1 MDEPLSPTSFKKPP
15 KGEPHFPWWVPVA
28 LLLILSGPFLLEP
41 KDHAA
46 LAHYDRRLVI
56 LSPHHESIRQEFG
69 DAFAS
74 DWFQRT
80 GEEVYLDWRIPGGSS
95 EIFLFLKSE
104 FLGAFQEAF
113 ELQQGR
119 PMTPEMLKGF
129 QDPKTPEQPSE
140 GYSKDVV
147 DARRDFLASNVGIGV
162 DLLFG
167 GGTPDFQ
174 QLADAGYLVSSPPG
188 GLSGIPAIEARH
200 PEWFRS
206 EVIPEALSGEVFRD
220 PRQRWIG
227 AVLATFGILHNKD
240 LLKRLQVAE
249 PPQNWEALGDPKLL
263 GQLALA
269 DPSKSGSAAKAF
281 ELIIQ
286 EQIQK
291 TLAAAKGPLG
301 PEEEALL
308 INEGWLKGLQLIQ
321 RMGANARYFTDSAAK
336 ISLEVGRGDAAAGM
350 AIDSYGR
357 ATQDAVAKEDGSSRV
372 GFVSPL
378 GGTSVSVDP
387 IALIRGSKDPEL
399 ATAFME
405 FVLSMKG
412 QKLWAF
418 KVGAPEGPHHHALRR
433 MPIRRD
439 FYQVGFTAFMSD
451 PLEEP
456 YEKAGHFIYHP
467 EWTRSLFGAIRF
479 VIRVLCVD
487 THEEQQA
494 AWRIMIAH
502 GMPKEALQVF
512 HDLEGVDLQSIH
524 QKILPILNGRDKL
537 AEVRLGRELAETF
550 RARYRRAALIAQGA
564 GS

>member
-1 MDEPLSPTSFKKPP
+1 
-15 KGEPHFPWWVPVA
+15 
-28 LLLILSGPFLLEP
+28 
-41 KDHAA
+41 
-46 LAHYDRRLVI
+46 
-56 LSPHHESIRQEFG
+56 
-69 DAFAS
+69 
-74 DWFQRT
+74 
-80 GEEVYLDWRIPGGSS
+80 
-95 EIFLFLKSE
+95 
-104 FLGAFQEAF
+104 
-113 ELQQGR
+113 
-119 PMTPEMLKGF
+119 
-129 QDPKTPEQPSE
+129 
-140 GYSKDVV
+140 
-147 DARRDFLASNVGIGV
+147 
-162 DLLFG
+162 
-167 GGTPDFQ
+167 
-174 QLADAGYLVSSPPG
+174 
-188 GLSGIPAIEARH
+188 
-200 PEWFRS
+200 
-206 EVIPEALSGEVFRD
+206 
-220 PRQRWIG
+220 
-227 AVLATFGILHNKD
+227 
-240 LLKRLQVAE
+240 VAE
-249 PPQNWEALGDPKLL
+249 PPEHWEALGDPKLL

-336 ISLEVGRGDAAAGM
+336 IALEVGRGDAAAGM

-357 ATQDAVAKEDGSSRV
+357 ATQDAVAKADGSSRV

-387 IALIRGSKDPEL
+387 IALMRGSKDPEL

-412 QKLWAF
+412 QKLWGF
-418 KVGAPEGPHHHALRR
+418 KVGTPEGPHHHALRR

-439 FYQVGFTAFMSD
+439 FYQVGFNAFMSD

-456 YEKAGHFIYHP
+456 YEKAAHFIYHP

-479 VIRVLCVD
+479 LIRVLCVD

-494 AWRIMIAH
+494 AWRVMIAH
-502 GMPKEALQVF
+502 GMPKEALLVF
-512 HDLEGVDLQSIH
+512 HDLEGVDLQSVQ

>member
-1 MDEPLSPTSFKKPP
+1 MDEPLSPSSFKKPP
-15 KGEPHFPWWVPVA
+15 KGEPRFPWWVPVA

-46 LAHYDRRLVI
+46 LAHDDRRLVI

-188 GLSGIPAIEARH
+188 GLSGIPAIKARH

-387 IALIRGSKDPEL
+387 IALMRGSKDPEL

-439 FYQVGFTAFMSD
+439 FYQVDFNAFMSD

>member
-1 MDEPLSPTSFKKPP
+1 
-15 KGEPHFPWWVPVA
+15 
-28 LLLILSGPFLLEP
+28 
-41 KDHAA
+41 
-46 LAHYDRRLVI
+46 
-56 LSPHHESIRQEFG
+56 
-69 DAFAS
+69 
-74 DWFQRT
+74 
-80 GEEVYLDWRIPGGSS
+80 
-95 EIFLFLKSE
+95 
-104 FLGAFQEAF
+104 
-113 ELQQGR
+113 
-119 PMTPEMLKGF
+119 
-129 QDPKTPEQPSE
+129 EQPSE
-140 GYSKDVV
+140 GFSKDVV
-147 DARRDFLASNVGIGV
+147 DARRDFLASQVGIGV

-206 EVIPEALSGEVFRD
+206 EVIPETLSGEVFRD
-220 PRQRWIG
+220 PRRRWIG

-249 PPQNWEALGDPKLL
+249 PPEHWEALGDPKLL

-336 ISLEVGRGDAAAGM
+336 IALEVGRGDAAAGM

-387 IALIRGSKDPEL
+387 IALMRGSKDPEL

-418 KVGAPEGPHHHALRR
+418 KVGTPEGPHHHALRR

-439 FYQVGFTAFMSD
+439 FYQVGLNAFMSD
-451 PLEEP
+451 PSEEP
-456 YEKAGHFIYHP
+456 YEKAAHFIYHP

-479 VIRVLCVD
+479 LIRVLCVD
-487 THEEQQA
+487 THAEQQA
-494 AWRIMIAH
+494 AWRVIIAH
-502 GMPKEALQVF
+502 GMPKEALLVF
-512 HDLEGVDLQSIH
+512 HDLSGVDLQSVH

>member
-1 MDEPLSPTSFKKPP
+1 MDDPVSPISFNKRS
-15 KGEPHFPWWVPVA
+15 KGDSHFPWWVPVA
-28 LLLILSGPFLLEP
+28 LLLILLGPFLLKP
-41 KDHAA
+41 NDHAA
-46 LAHYDRRLVI
+46 LTHYDRRLVI

-69 DAFAS
+69 EAFAAQ
-74 DWFQRT
+74 WLQRT
-80 GEEVYLDWRIPGGSS
+80 GEQVYLDWRTPGGSS

-104 FLGAFQEAF
+104 FLGAFQQAF
-113 ELQQGR
+113 ERQEGR
-119 PMTPEMLKGF
+119 PMSPEMLRGF
-129 QDPKTPEQPSE
+129 QDPKTPEEPSE
-140 GYSKDVV
+140 GVSEGVV
-147 DARRDFLASNVGIGV
+147 SARRHFLASNVGIGV

-167 GGTPDFQ
+167 GGMPDFQ
-174 QLADAGYLVSSPPG
+174 QLAEAGYLVSSPQ
-188 GLSGIPAIEARH
+188 GLFAGIPAIEARH

-206 EVIPEALSGEVFRD
+206 DVIPEILSGEVFRD
-220 PRQRWIG
+220 DHQRWIG

-240 LLKRLQVAE
+240 LLRRLSVAE
-249 PPQNWEALGDPKLL
+249 PPEHWEALGDPKLL

-291 TLAAAKGPLG
+291 TLATAKGPLS
-301 PEEEALL
+301 PKDEALL
-308 INEGWLKGLQLIQ
+308 INNGWLQGLQLIQ
-321 RMGANARYFTDSAAK
+321 RMGANARYFTDSAVK
-336 ISLEVGRGDAAAGM
+336 IVLEVGRGDAAAGM
-350 AIDSYGR
+350 AIDVYGR
-357 ATQDAVAKEDGSSRV
+357 ATQDAVARADGTSRL
-372 GFVSPL
+372 GFISPL

-387 IALIRGSKDPEL
+387 IALLRGSKDPEL

-405 FVLSMKG
+405 FVLSMQG

-418 KVGAPEGPHHHALRR
+418 KAGTPEGPIHHALRR

-439 FYQVGFTAFMSD
+439 FYREDLSALMSD
-451 PLEEP
+451 PLEKP
-456 YEKAGHFIYHP
+456 YDTAAHFVYHP

-479 VIRVLCVD
+479 LIRVICVD

-494 AWRIMIAH
+494 AWRILIAH
-502 GMPKEALQVF
+502 GMPSEALKVF
-512 HDLEGVDLQSIH
+512 HDLSGVDLESVH

-550 RARYRRAALIAQGA
+550 RARYRRAALIAQGE

>member
-1 MDEPLSPTSFKKPP
+1 MDDRLSPSSLKKPP

-28 LLLILSGPFLLEP
+28 LVLILSGPFLLEP

-46 LAHYDRRLVI
+46 LAHDDRRLVI

-80 GEEVYLDWRIPGGSS
+80 GERVYLDWRIPGGSS

-113 ELQQGR
+113 ELQHGR
-119 PMTPEMLKGF
+119 SMTSEMLKGF

-140 GYSKDVV
+140 GFSKDVV
-147 DARRDFLASNVGIGV
+147 DARRDFLASQVGIGV

-206 EVIPEALSGEVFRD
+206 EVIPETLSGEVFRD
-220 PRQRWIG
+220 PRRRWIG

-249 PPQNWEALGDPKLL
+249 PPEHWEALGDPKLL

-336 ISLEVGRGDAAAGM
+336 IALEVGRGDAAAGM

-387 IALIRGSKDPEL
+387 IALMRGSKDPEL

-418 KVGAPEGPHHHALRR
+418 KVGTPEGPHHHALRR

-439 FYQVGFTAFMSD
+439 FYQVGLNAFMSD
-451 PLEEP
+451 PSEEP
-456 YEKAGHFIYHP
+456 YEKAAHFIYHP

-479 VIRVLCVD
+479 LIRVLCVD
-487 THEEQQA
+487 THAEQQA
-494 AWRIMIAH
+494 AWRVIIAH
-502 GMPKEALQVF
+502 GMPKEALLVF
-512 HDLEGVDLQSIH
+512 HDLSGVDLQSVH